1 MSCSLKVTQ
10 YIHVPASQ
18 LYGLWMSVPKVLV
31 ARRKILKKNFGSP
44 LRVLYSAN
52 LCFFDKLQPIIAQL
66 DPVLF
71 ASDNN
76 HMKRSKYGS
85 INSPRCPVP
94 WFVYILMHG
103 REEWVLISL
112 GSEKKCVELPV
123 RPVFSFLV
131 TMLIIRCLIFL
142 KLRLRLFI
150 H

>member
-123 RPVFSFLV
+123 RPVYPNCFFVSCDYADNKMSDFS
-131 TMLIIRCLIFL
+131 
-142 KLRLRLFI
+142 
-150 H
+150 